1 MAAHVSETRKW
12 DMGYSG
18 CSRQSYKLPSPMW
31 DPCGKWLNGQ
41 PVWSFISDLGL
52 LTLVLMGDLGAELTS
67 ILALDVLQ
75 LRCVYTGPARGP
87 KVKPGCLWHAEE
99 PAL

>member
-12 DMGYSG
+12 
-18 CSRQSYKLPSPMW
+18 
-31 DPCGKWLNGQ
+31 LNGW

-52 LTLVLMGDLGAELTS
+52 LRLVLMGDLGAELTS

-99 PAL
+99 PALLCSSLSLLVTVISHCHC